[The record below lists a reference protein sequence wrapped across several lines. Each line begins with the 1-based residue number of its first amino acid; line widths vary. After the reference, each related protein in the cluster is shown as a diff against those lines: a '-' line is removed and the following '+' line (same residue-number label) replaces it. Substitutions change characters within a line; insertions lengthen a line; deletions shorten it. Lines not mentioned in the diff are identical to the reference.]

1 MRVDI
6 IGLACGVVTVLA
18 GCAQAPWGRYDIPFD
33 EARARLESADI
44 IGFRNGRGCG
54 FLIHFTPTRPDSQS
68 SGWIVTSRGRT
79 VARFHVTLAATD
91 TGVQATII
99 VPPGKNGGEMYD
111 GKQDYDYPAF
121 MQPLRPALQELV
133 DSAMEQRPF
142 DWRRLPDPLN
152 VGPNDTVSNCVNS
165 RDSLQ
170 RGVAWSMDDPP
181 GMSHA
186 DAVRLGLRH
195 E

>member
-1 MRVDI
+1 MR
-6 IGLACGVVTVLA
+6 
-18 GCAQAPWGRYDIPFD
+18 
-33 EARARLESADI
+33 RARLERADI
-44 IGFRNGRGCG
+44 TGFRNARECG
-54 FLIHFTPTRPDSQS
+54 FLIHFTSTWSDSQS
-68 SGWIVTSRGRT
+68 FGWIVASRGRA
-79 VARFHVTLAATD
+79 VARFDVTIAATE

-99 VPPGKNGGEMYD
+99 VPPGKNGGGEMYD
-111 GKQDYDYPAF
+111 GKQDYDYPVF

-142 DWRRLPDPLN
+142 DWHRLPDPLN
-152 VGPNDTVSNCVNS
+152 VGPNDTVSNCVNG
-165 RDSLQ
+165 RDSLL

-195 E
+195 D